1 MMMLHN
7 FLSTCQK
14 SCPSPGQLFAYGRS
28 AMESDTRGQKLLEI
42 ITYGLALCTN
52 RSTQTQL
59 GNRDEYVGMSDIGSY
74 MSCSRMAVL
83 NKLYYQNNA
92 HDLKKL
98 LTLQRGHWFEEGIAD
113 ALKTMELPL
122 VRQLEV
128 AVTHNGTPIKAHLDF
143 VLASNH
149 PRPTVR
155 ILEIKSC
162 QKLPDCLYAAY
173 ETQVYGQVGLLT
185 RYWEEPVFS
194 VREETGQYSFQD
206 MTFPEIAR
214 NFWNLNLPY
223 EWEGVDIEA
232 WVLCLSMTDAKVFGP
247 YVSDAGMMD
256 AVLGKAEEFW
266 STIHQVKDGTL
277 DASSLKTTS
286 GFNPLCE
293 HCLWNAD
300 CPKFK
305 GNDHPEL
312 SPELEELENWK
323 SERASLDGTIR
334 EKESAMK
341 DWYANISGTQDRWI
355 QAGHWRFKS
364 SEIPGRR
371 TLDKDSLA
379 GELIELFHDGGMDDV
394 DVPALIAR
402 HEKVS
407 APSTRLFINKT
418 SKQEKNDGL
427 QV

>member
-1 MMMLHN
+1 
-7 FLSTCQK
+7 
-14 SCPSPGQLFAYGRS
+14 
-28 AMESDTRGQKLLEI
+28 MEPDTRSQKLLEI
-42 ITYGLALCTN
+42 ITHGLARYASRNTL
-52 RSTQTQL
+52 TQL
-59 GNRDEYVGMSDIGSY
+59 GNREEYVGMSDLGSY
-74 MSCSRMAVL
+74 MSCPRMAVL
-83 NKLYYQNNA
+83 NKLHPQNSA
-92 HDLKKL
+92 YDLKHL
-98 LTLQRGHWFEEGIAD
+98 LTMQRGHWFEDGIAD
-113 ALKTMELPL
+113 ALKTLELPL
-122 VRQLEV
+122 VRQLEI

-162 QKLPDCLYAAY
+162 QKLPDCLYASYA
-173 ETQVYGQVGLLT
+173 TQVYGQVGLLT

-194 VREETGQYSFQD
+194 VRKETGQYLFHD

-214 NFWNLNLPY
+214 NLWNLNLPY
-223 EWEGVDIEA
+223 EWEEVDIEA

-247 YVSDAGMMD
+247 YVSDAGMLD
-256 AVLGKAEEFW
+256 VVLGKAEEFW
-266 STIHQVKDGTL
+266 STIRQIKDKTL
-277 DASSLKTTS
+277 DASSLKTTN

-300 CPKFK
+300 CPKFI
-305 GNDHPEL
+305 GNNHPEL
-312 SPELEELENWK
+312 SPELEELETWK
-323 SERASLDGTIR
+323 SERAILEEKIKR
-334 EKESAMK
+334 KESAMK
-341 DWYANISGTQDRWI
+341 EWYAHTCGPQNGWI
-355 QAGHWRFKS
+355 QAGLWRFKA

-394 DVPALIAR
+394 NVPALIAR

-427 QV
+427 QI

>member
-1 MMMLHN
+1 
-7 FLSTCQK
+7 
-14 SCPSPGQLFAYGRS
+14 
-28 AMESDTRGQKLLEI
+28 MESDTRGQKLLEI
-42 ITYGLALCTN
+42 ITYGLALYAN
-52 RSTQTQL
+52 RNTQTQL
-59 GNRDEYVGMSDIGSY
+59 GNRDDYIGMSDIGSF

-98 LTLQRGHWFEEGIAD
+98 LTLQRGHWFEDGIAD

-155 ILEIKSC
+155 ILEVKSC
-162 QKLPDCLYAAY
+162 QKLTNCLYASY
-173 ETQVYGQVGLLT
+173 ETQVYGQIGLLT
-185 RYWEEPVFS
+185 LYWEEPVFS
-194 VREETGQYSFQD
+194 VREETGQYRFQNL
-206 MTFPEIAR
+206 TFPEIAHHL
-214 NFWNLNLPY
+214 WGLDLPI
-223 EWEGVDIEA
+223 EWENVDIEA

-256 AVLGKAEEFW
+256 VVLKKAGEFW
-266 STIHQVKDGTL
+266 STIQQIKDGTL
-277 DASSLKTTS
+277 DASPLKTTS

-312 SPELEELENWK
+312 VSDLEELETLK
-323 SERASLDGTIR
+323 SERAILEEKIR

-341 DWYANISGTQDRWI
+341 TWYASISGTQDGWI
-355 QAGHWRFKS
+355 QTGDYRFKA

-371 TLDKDSLA
+371 TLNKESLT

-402 HEKVS
+402 HEKIS

-418 SKQEKNDGL
+418 SKQENKNGI
-427 QV
+427 QI

>member
-1 MMMLHN
+1 
-7 FLSTCQK
+7 
-14 SCPSPGQLFAYGRS
+14 
-28 AMESDTRGQKLLEI
+28 MEPDTRSQKLLEI
-42 ITYGLALCTN
+42 ITHGLARYATRN
-52 RSTQTQL
+52 TQTQL
-59 GNRDEYVGMSDIGSY
+59 GNREKYIGMSDLGSY
-74 MSCSRMAVL
+74 MACPRMAVL
-83 NKLYYQNNA
+83 NKLHPQNTTYA
-92 HDLKKL
+92 LKPL
-98 LTLQRGHWFEEGIAD
+98 LTMQRGHWFEDGIAD
-113 ALKTMELPL
+113 ALKTLELPL
-122 VRQLEV
+122 VRQLEI

-143 VLASNH
+143 VLASNQ

-155 ILEIKSC
+155 ILEVKSC
-162 QKLPDCLYAAY
+162 QKLPDCLYASY

-312 SPELEELENWK
+312 SHELEELEAWK
-323 SERASLDGTIR
+323 SERASLDGKIKTR
-334 EKESAMK
+334 ETSMK
-341 DWYANISGTQDRWI
+341 DWYANISGTQDGWV
-355 QAGHWRFKS
+355 QAGHWRFKA

-371 TLDKDSLA
+371 TLAKDSLA

-394 DVPALIAR
+394 DVPALLAR

-407 APSTRLFINKT
+407 APSTRLFIYKT
-418 SKQEKNDGL
+418 RKQEKNDGL

>member
-1 MMMLHN
+1 
-7 FLSTCQK
+7 
-14 SCPSPGQLFAYGRS
+14 
-28 AMESDTRGQKLLEI
+28 MESDTRGQKLLEI
-42 ITYGLALCTN
+42 ITYGLALYAN
-52 RSTQTQL
+52 RNTLTQL
-59 GNRDEYVGMSDIGSY
+59 GNRDEYVGLSDIGSY
-74 MSCSRMAVL
+74 ITCPRMAVL
-83 NKLYYQNNA
+83 NKLHPQNSTYN
-92 HDLKKL
+92 LKPL
-98 LTLQRGHWFEEGIAD
+98 LTMQRGHWFEDGIAE

-122 VRQLEV
+122 VRQLEI

-162 QKLPDCLYAAY
+162 QKLPDCLYASY

-194 VREETGQYSFQD
+194 VREETGQYRFQD
-206 MTFPEIAR
+206 MTFPEIAHHL
-214 NFWNLNLPY
+214 WKLDLPY
-223 EWEGVDIEA
+223 KWEEVDVEA

-247 YVSDAGMMD
+247 YMSDAGMLD
-256 AVLGKAEEFW
+256 VVLGKAEEFW
-266 STIHQVKDGTL
+266 STISQIKDKTL
-277 DASSLKTTS
+277 DASSLKTTN

-300 CPKFK
+300 CPKFI
-305 GNDHPEL
+305 GNDHPEF
-312 SPELEELENWK
+312 SPELEELETWK
-323 SERASLDGTIR
+323 SERAILEEKIKR
-334 EKESAMK
+334 KESAMK
-341 DWYANISGTQDRWI
+341 EWYAHTCGPQNVWI
-355 QAGHWRFKS
+355 QAGHWRFKA

-394 DVPALIAR
+394 DVPALIAL

-418 SKQEKNDGL
+418 SKQEKKDGI
-427 QV
+427 QI

>member
-1 MMMLHN
+1 MPVGPL
-7 FLSTCQK
+7 FLWRENMTSE
-14 SCPSPGQLFAYGRS
+14 SRS
-28 AMESDTRGQKLLEI
+28 QKLLEI
-42 ITYGLALCTN
+42 ITQGLSLCTN

-74 MSCSRMAVL
+74 MTCPRMAVR
-83 NKLYYQNNA
+83 NKLHSQNNV

-98 LTLQRGHWFEEGIAD
+98 LTMQRGHWFEDGIAD

-128 AVTHNGTPIKAHLDF
+128 AVTHNGTSIKAHLDF
-143 VLASNH
+143 VLATTT
-149 PRPTVR
+149 PKPTVR

-162 QKLPDCLYAAY
+162 QKLPDCLYASY

-194 VREETGQYSFQD
+194 VREETGQYRFQD

-323 SERASLDGTIR
+323 SERASLDGKIKTR
-334 EKESAMK
+334 ETSMK
-341 DWYANISGTQDRWI
+341 DWYANIFGTQDGWV
-355 QAGHWRFKS
+355 QAGHWRFKA

-394 DVPALIAR
+394 DVPALLAR

-407 APSTRLFINKT
+407 APSTRLFIYKT

>member
-1 MMMLHN
+1 
-7 FLSTCQK
+7 
-14 SCPSPGQLFAYGRS
+14 
-28 AMESDTRGQKLLEI
+28 MESDTRGQKLLEI
-42 ITYGLALCTN
+42 ITYGLALHAN
-52 RSTQTQL
+52 RNTQTQL
-59 GNRDEYVGMSDIGSY
+59 GNRDDYIGMSDIGGF

-98 LTLQRGHWFEEGIAD
+98 LTLQRGHWFEDGIAD
-113 ALKTMELPL
+113 ALKTLELPL
-122 VRQLEV
+122 VRQLEI
-128 AVTHNGTPIKAHLDF
+128 AVMHNGTPIKAHLDF
-143 VLASNH
+143 VLATTT
-149 PRPTVR
+149 PKPTVR

-162 QKLPDCLYAAY
+162 QKLPNCLNASY
-173 ETQVYGQVGLLT
+173 EAQVYGQVGMLT

-194 VREETGQYSFQD
+194 VKDDSGQYRFQD
-206 MTFPEIAR
+206 LTFSEIAHHL
-214 NFWNLNLPY
+214 WGLDLPI
-223 EWEGVDIEA
+223 EWENVDIEA

-256 AVLGKAEEFW
+256 VVLKKAGEFW
-266 STIHQVKDGTL
+266 STIQQIKDGTL
-277 DASSLKTTS
+277 DASTLKTTS

-312 SPELEELENWK
+312 VSDLEELDTWK
-323 SERASLDGTIR
+323 SERSILEEKIKAR
-334 EKESAMK
+334 ETSMK
-341 DWYANISGTQDRWI
+341 DWYANISGTQDGWI
-355 QAGHWRFKS
+355 QTGDYRFKA

-371 TLDKDSLA
+371 TLDKASLA
-379 GELIELFHDGGMDDV
+379 GELVELFHDGGMDDV
-394 DVPALIAR
+394 DVLALIAR
-402 HEKVS
+402 HEKIS

>member
-1 MMMLHN
+1 
-7 FLSTCQK
+7 
-14 SCPSPGQLFAYGRS
+14 
-28 AMESDTRGQKLLEI
+28 MESDTRGQKLLEI
-42 ITYGLALCTN
+42 ITYGLALYAN
-52 RSTQTQL
+52 RNTQTQL
-59 GNRDEYVGMSDIGSY
+59 GNRDDYIGMSDIGSF
-74 MSCSRMAVL
+74 MSCSRRAVL

-98 LTLQRGHWFEEGIAD
+98 LTLQRGHWFEDGIAD
-113 ALKTMELPL
+113 ALKTLELPM

-143 VLASNH
+143 VLATTT
-149 PRPTVR
+149 PKPTVR
-155 ILEIKSC
+155 ILEIKSS
-162 QKLPDCLYAAY
+162 QKLPNCLYASY
-173 ETQVYGQVGLLT
+173 ETQVYGQIGLLT
-185 RYWEEPVFS
+185 LYWEEPVFS
-194 VREETGQYSFQD
+194 VKDDSGQYRFQD

-214 NFWNLNLPY
+214 HLWKLDLPI
-223 EWEGVDIEA
+223 EWENVDIEA

-256 AVLGKAEEFW
+256 VVLKKAGEFW
-266 STIHQVKDGTL
+266 SMIQQIKDGTL
-277 DASSLKTTS
+277 DASTLKTTS

-293 HCLWNAD
+293 YCLWNAD

-312 SPELEELENWK
+312 VSDLEELAAWK
-323 SERASLDGTIR
+323 SERAILEEKIR

-341 DWYANISGTQDRWI
+341 TWYANISGTQDGWI
-355 QAGHWRFKS
+355 QTGDYRFKA

-371 TLDKDSLA
+371 TLNKESLT

-402 HEKVS
+402 HEKIS
-407 APSTRLFINKT
+407 APSTRLFINKN
-418 SKQEKNDGL
+418 SKQENKNGI

>member
-1 MMMLHN
+1 
-7 FLSTCQK
+7 
-14 SCPSPGQLFAYGRS
+14 
-28 AMESDTRGQKLLEI
+28 MEPDTRGQKLLEI
-42 ITYGLALCTN
+42 ITYGLALYAN
-52 RSTQTQL
+52 RNTLTQL
-59 GNRDEYVGMSDIGSY
+59 GNRDEYVGLSDIGSY
-74 MSCSRMAVL
+74 ITCPRMAVL
-83 NKLYYQNNA
+83 NKLHPQNSTYN
-92 HDLKKL
+92 LKPL
-98 LTLQRGHWFEEGIAD
+98 LTMQRGHWFEDGIAE

-122 VRQLEV
+122 VRQLEI

-162 QKLPDCLYAAY
+162 QKLPDCLYASY

-194 VREETGQYSFQD
+194 VREETGQYRFQD
-206 MTFPEIAR
+206 MTFPEIAHHL
-214 NFWNLNLPY
+214 WKLDLPY
-223 EWEGVDIEA
+223 KWEEVDVEA

-247 YVSDAGMMD
+247 YMSDAGMLD
-256 AVLGKAEEFW
+256 VVLGKAEEFW
-266 STIHQVKDGTL
+266 STISQIKDKTL
-277 DASSLKTTS
+277 DASSLKTTN

-300 CPKFK
+300 CPKFIR
-305 GNDHPEL
+305 NDHPEL
-312 SPELEELENWK
+312 SPELEELETWK
-323 SERASLDGTIR
+323 SERAILEEKIKR
-334 EKESAMK
+334 KESAMK
-341 DWYANISGTQDRWI
+341 EWYAHTCGPQNVWI

-371 TLDKDSLA
+371 ILDKDSLA

-394 DVPALIAR
+394 DVPALIAL

-418 SKQEKNDGL
+418 SKQEKKDGI
-427 QV
+427 QI

>member
-1 MMMLHN
+1 
-7 FLSTCQK
+7 
-14 SCPSPGQLFAYGRS
+14 
-28 AMESDTRGQKLLEI
+28 MEPDTRGQKLLEI
-42 ITYGLALCTN
+42 ITHGLARYASRN
-52 RSTQTQL
+52 TQTQL
-59 GNRDEYVGMSDIGSY
+59 GNRDDYIGMSDIGSF

-113 ALKTMELPL
+113 ALNTLELPL

-128 AVTHNGTPIKAHLDF
+128 AVTHNGTHIKAHLDF
-143 VLASNH
+143 VLATTT
-149 PRPTVR
+149 PKPTVR

-162 QKLPDCLYAAY
+162 QKLPNCLYASY
-173 ETQVYGQVGLLT
+173 ETQVYGQIGLLT
-185 RYWEEPVFS
+185 LYWEEPVFS
-194 VREETGQYSFQD
+194 VKDDSGQYRFQNL
-206 MTFPEIAR
+206 TFPEIAHHL
-214 NFWNLNLPY
+214 WGLDLPI
-223 EWEGVDIEA
+223 EWENVDIEA

-256 AVLGKAEEFW
+256 VVLGKAGEFW
-266 STIHQVKDGTL
+266 SMIQQIKDGTL
-277 DASSLKTTS
+277 DASTFKTTS

-312 SPELEELENWK
+312 VSDLEELETWK
-323 SERASLDGTIR
+323 SERAILEEKIR

-341 DWYANISGTQDRWI
+341 TWYASISGTQDGWI
-355 QAGHWRFKS
+355 QIGDYRFKA

-371 TLDKDSLA
+371 TLDKGSLA
-379 GELIELFHDGGMDDV
+379 GELVELFHDGGMDDV

>member
-1 MMMLHN
+1 M
-7 FLSTCQK
+7 
-14 SCPSPGQLFAYGRS
+14 
-28 AMESDTRGQKLLEI
+28 
-42 ITYGLALCTN
+42 
-52 RSTQTQL
+52 
-59 GNRDEYVGMSDIGSY
+59 
-74 MSCSRMAVL
+74 
-83 NKLYYQNNA
+83 
-92 HDLKKL
+92 
-98 LTLQRGHWFEEGIAD
+98 
-113 ALKTMELPL
+113 
-122 VRQLEV
+122 
-128 AVTHNGTPIKAHLDF
+128 
-143 VLASNH
+143 
-149 PRPTVR
+149 
-155 ILEIKSC
+155 
-162 QKLPDCLYAAY
+162 
-173 ETQVYGQVGLLT
+173 YGQVGLLT

-194 VREETGQYSFQD
+194 VREETGQYRFQD

-312 SPELEELENWK
+312 SHELEELEAWK
-323 SERASLDGTIR
+323 SERASLDGKIKTR
-334 EKESAMK
+334 ETSMK

-355 QAGHWRFKS
+355 QSDHWRFKA

-407 APSTRLFINKT
+407 APSTRLFIYKT

>member
-1 MMMLHN
+1 
-7 FLSTCQK
+7 
-14 SCPSPGQLFAYGRS
+14 
-28 AMESDTRGQKLLEI
+28 MESDTRGQKLLEI
-42 ITYGLALCTN
+42 ITYGLALYAN
-52 RSTQTQL
+52 RNTQTQL
-59 GNRDEYVGMSDIGSY
+59 GNREEYVGMSDIGSF

-98 LTLQRGHWFEEGIAD
+98 LTLQRGHWFEDGIAD
-113 ALKTMELPL
+113 VLKTMELPL

-143 VLASNH
+143 VLATTT
-149 PRPTVR
+149 PKPTVR

-162 QKLPDCLYAAY
+162 QKLPNCLYASY
-173 ETQVYGQVGLLT
+173 ETQVYGQIGLLT

-194 VREETGQYSFQD
+194 VKDDSGQYRFQD
-206 MTFPEIAR
+206 MTFPEIAHHL
-214 NFWNLNLPY
+214 WGLDLPI
-223 EWEGVDIEA
+223 EWENVDIEA

-277 DASSLKTTS
+277 NASSLKTTS

-300 CPKFK
+300 CPKFI

-312 SPELEELENWK
+312 SPELEELETWK
-323 SERASLDGTIR
+323 SERASFDGKIK

-341 DWYANISGTQDRWI
+341 EWYTHTCGPQNGWI
-355 QAGHWRFKS
+355 QARHWRFKA
-364 SEIPGRR
+364 SEIPGRCI
-371 TLDKDSLA
+371 LDKDSLA
-379 GELIELFHDGGMDDV
+379 GELMELFHDGGMDDV

-402 HEKVS
+402 HEKIS
-407 APSTRLFINKT
+407 APSTRLFIST
-418 SKQEKNDGL
+418 SNKQEKNDGL

>member
-1 MMMLHN
+1 
-7 FLSTCQK
+7 
-14 SCPSPGQLFAYGRS
+14 
-28 AMESDTRGQKLLEI
+28 MESDTRGQKLLEI
-42 ITYGLALCTN
+42 ITYGLALYAN
-52 RSTQTQL
+52 RNTQTQL
-59 GNRDEYVGMSDIGSY
+59 GNRDDYIGMSDIGSF
-74 MSCSRMAVL
+74 MSCSRRAVL

-113 ALKTMELPL
+113 ALKTLELPM

-143 VLASNH
+143 VLATTT
-149 PRPTVR
+149 PKPTVR

-162 QKLPDCLYAAY
+162 QKLPNCLYASY
-173 ETQVYGQVGLLT
+173 ETQVYGQIGLLT

-194 VREETGQYSFQD
+194 VREETGQYRFQD
-206 MTFPEIAR
+206 LTFPEIAR
-214 NFWNLNLPY
+214 HLWGLDLPI
-223 EWEGVDIEA
+223 EWENVDIEA

-256 AVLGKAEEFW
+256 VVLKKAGEFW
-266 STIHQVKDGTL
+266 STIQQIKDGAL
-277 DASSLKTTS
+277 DASTLKTTS

-293 HCLWNAD
+293 YCLWNVD

-312 SPELEELENWK
+312 VSDLEELETWK
-323 SERASLDGTIR
+323 SERAILEEKIR

-341 DWYANISGTQDRWI
+341 TWYANISGTQDGWI
-355 QAGHWRFKS
+355 QTGDYRFKA

-371 TLDKDSLA
+371 TLNKESLT

-394 DVPALIAR
+394 DVLALIAR
-402 HEKVS
+402 HEKIS

>member
-1 MMMLHN
+1 M
-7 FLSTCQK
+7 
-14 SCPSPGQLFAYGRS
+14 
-28 AMESDTRGQKLLEI
+28 
-42 ITYGLALCTN
+42 
-52 RSTQTQL
+52 
-59 GNRDEYVGMSDIGSY
+59 
-74 MSCSRMAVL
+74 
-83 NKLYYQNNA
+83 
-92 HDLKKL
+92 
-98 LTLQRGHWFEEGIAD
+98 
-113 ALKTMELPL
+113 
-122 VRQLEV
+122 
-128 AVTHNGTPIKAHLDF
+128 
-143 VLASNH
+143 LASNH

-162 QKLPDCLYAAY
+162 QKLPDCLYATY

-194 VREETGQYSFQD
+194 VRKETGQCRFRD

-214 NFWNLNLPY
+214 NLWNLNLPY
-223 EWEGVDIEA
+223 EWEEVDIEA

-300 CPKFK
+300 CPKFI

-312 SPELEELENWK
+312 SPELEELETWK
-323 SERASLDGTIR
+323 SECAILEEKIKR
-334 EKESAMK
+334 KESAMK
-341 DWYANISGTQDRWI
+341 EWYANISGTQDRWI
-355 QAGHWRFKS
+355 QSDHWRFKA

-407 APSTRLFINKT
+407 APSTRLFIYKT
-418 SKQEKNDGL
+418 SKQEKNNGL
-427 QV
+427 HV

>member
-1 MMMLHN
+1 
-7 FLSTCQK
+7 
-14 SCPSPGQLFAYGRS
+14 
-28 AMESDTRGQKLLEI
+28 MESDTRSQKLLEI
-42 ITYGLALCTN
+42 ITHGLDLYAN
-52 RSTQTQL
+52 RNTLTQL
-59 GNRDEYVGMSDIGSY
+59 GNREEYIGMSDLGSY
-74 MSCSRMAVL
+74 MTCPRMAVL
-83 NKLYYQNNA
+83 NKLHPQNTTYA
-92 HDLKKL
+92 LKHL
-98 LTLQRGHWFEEGIAD
+98 LTLQRGHWFEDGIAD
-113 ALKTMELPL
+113 VLNTLELPM
-122 VRQLEV
+122 VRQLEI
-128 AVTHNGTPIKAHLDF
+128 AVTHNGTPTKAHLDF
-143 VLASNH
+143 VLATTT
-149 PRPTVR
+149 PKPTVR

-162 QKLPDCLYAAY
+162 QKLPDCLYASY
-173 ETQVYGQVGLLT
+173 ETQVYGQIGLLT

-194 VREETGQYSFQD
+194 VKDDSGQYRFQD
-206 MTFPEIAR
+206 LTFSEIVHHL
-214 NFWNLNLPY
+214 WGLDLPI
-223 EWEGVDIEA
+223 EWENVDIEA

-256 AVLGKAEEFW
+256 VVLKKAGEFW
-266 STIHQVKDGTL
+266 STIQQIKDGTL

-312 SPELEELENWK
+312 VSDLEELETWK
-323 SERASLDGTIR
+323 SERATLDGKIR

-341 DWYANISGTQDRWI
+341 DWYANISGTQDGWV
-355 QAGHWRFKS
+355 QAGHWRFKA

-371 TLDKDSLA
+371 TLNKDSLA

-402 HEKVS
+402 HEKIS

-418 SKQEKNDGL
+418 SKQENKNGI

>member
-1 MMMLHN
+1 
-7 FLSTCQK
+7 
-14 SCPSPGQLFAYGRS
+14 
-28 AMESDTRGQKLLEI
+28 MEKDTRGQKLLEI
-42 ITYGLALCTN
+42 ITHGLDLYAN
-52 RSTQTQL
+52 RNTLTQL
-59 GNRDEYVGMSDIGSY
+59 GNREEYVGLSDIGSY
-74 MSCSRMAVL
+74 MACPRMAIM
-83 NKLYYQNNA
+83 NKLHPQNSA
-92 HDLKKL
+92 YGLKPL
-98 LTLQRGHWFEEGIAD
+98 LTMQRGHWFEDGIAD
-113 ALKTMELPL
+113 ALKTLELPL
-122 VRQLEV
+122 VRQLEI

-155 ILEIKSC
+155 ILEVKSC
-162 QKLPDCLYAAY
+162 QKLPDCLYASY

-223 EWEGVDIEA
+223 EWEEVDIEA

-247 YVSDAGMMD
+247 YVSDAGMLD
-256 AVLGKAEEFW
+256 VVLGKAEEFW
-266 STIHQVKDGTL
+266 STISQIKDKTL
-277 DASSLKTTS
+277 DASSLKTTN

-300 CPKFK
+300 CSKFI

-312 SPELEELENWK
+312 VSDFEELETWK
-323 SERASLDGTIR
+323 SERAILEEKIKR
-334 EKESAMK
+334 KESAMK

-355 QAGHWRFKS
+355 QAGHWRFKA

-371 TLDKDSLA
+371 PLDKDSLA
-379 GELIELFHDGGMDDV
+379 GELMELFHDGGMDDV

>member
-1 MMMLHN
+1 
-7 FLSTCQK
+7 
-14 SCPSPGQLFAYGRS
+14 
-28 AMESDTRGQKLLEI
+28 MESDTRSQKLLEI
-42 ITYGLALCTN
+42 ITHGLDLYAN
-52 RSTQTQL
+52 RNTQTQL
-59 GNRDEYVGMSDIGSY
+59 GNRDDYIGMSDIGSF
-74 MSCSRMAVL
+74 MSCSRRAVL

-98 LTLQRGHWFEEGIAD
+98 LTLQRGHWFEDGIAD
-113 ALKTMELPL
+113 ALNTLELPL

-143 VLASNH
+143 VLATTT
-149 PRPTVR
+149 PKPTVR

-162 QKLPDCLYAAY
+162 QKLPDCLYASY

-194 VREETGQYSFQD
+194 VREETGQYRFQD
-206 MTFPEIAR
+206 LTFSEIAHHL
-214 NFWNLNLPY
+214 WGLDLPI
-223 EWEGVDIEA
+223 EWENVDIEA

-256 AVLGKAEEFW
+256 VVLKKAGEFW
-266 STIHQVKDGTL
+266 STIQQIKDGTL
-277 DASSLKTTS
+277 DASTLKTTS

-293 HCLWNAD
+293 YCLWNVD

-312 SPELEELENWK
+312 TTELEELETLK
-323 SERASLDGTIR
+323 SERASLDGKIR

-341 DWYANISGTQDRWI
+341 NWYANISDTKDGWI
-355 QAGHWRFKS
+355 QTGDYRFKA

-379 GELIELFHDGGMDDV
+379 EELIELFHDGGMDDV
-394 DVPALIAR
+394 DVPALLAR

-407 APSTRLFINKT
+407 APSTRLFIYKT
-418 SKQEKNDGL
+418 RKQEKNDGL